1 VERTIESNKS
11 DLIRESEGMDAIEDA
26 STTTTTTTMT
36 MTTMTTKPPKPP
48 TTTTRRERSRSSS
61 FESASFERALLSREG
76 GSSEGTSSGGGG
88 GVSKPGH
95 ARSRSGGST
104 SSVGRPP
111 LGVRHAR
118 SRSHVESLT
127 LLRAVPE
134 TELLVRDDAAA
145 TEEEKKE
152 RRAQANRVSAAKSRL
167 KKMQKVTELEK
178 LCEERSARVMELRGR
193 VEELRMK
200 YAELATRNAELKA
213 SSGDGGG
220 NDDVIDGDGSN
231 AAEPFAAQG
240 ELLAVVSP
248 DLFTSSLGVVDE
260 FTGMTID
267 SPKFS
272 DSLLE
277 PPDPSGLGN
286 GNNFDSDSFFAQTP
300 PRR

>member
-1 VERTIESNKS
+1 
-11 DLIRESEGMDAIEDA
+11 
-26 STTTTTTTMT
+26 
-36 MTTMTTKPPKPP
+36 
-48 TTTTRRERSRSSS
+48 
-61 FESASFERALLSREG
+61 
-76 GSSEGTSSGGGG
+76 
-88 GVSKPGH
+88 
-95 ARSRSGGST
+95 
-104 SSVGRPP
+104 
-111 LGVRHAR
+111 
-118 SRSHVESLT
+118 
-127 LLRAVPE
+127 
-134 TELLVRDDAAA
+134 
-145 TEEEKKE
+145 
-152 RRAQANRVSAAKSRL
+152 
-167 KKMQKVTELEK
+167 MQKVTELEK

-220 NDDVIDGDGSN
+220 NDDGSN

-240 ELLAVVSP
+240 ELLAVVPP